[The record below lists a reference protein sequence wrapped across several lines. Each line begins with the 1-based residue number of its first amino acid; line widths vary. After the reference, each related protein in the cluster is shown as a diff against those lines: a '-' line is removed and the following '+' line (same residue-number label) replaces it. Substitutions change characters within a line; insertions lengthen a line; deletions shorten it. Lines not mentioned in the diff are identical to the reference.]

1 MNKVH
6 VIEHIRFALEAKL
19 AEAKQAADSARID
32 ATHEQSAA
40 ETQYDSLSIE
50 SGYLAQGQ
58 SERVNDAH
66 KSISLFEQSFD
77 LQNANKVT
85 VGSLIKAIDLDDET
99 HWFYFGPSEGGLK
112 VTVKKQTVLVI
123 TQSAPIGQVM
133 FSKMIGDECE
143 YQVGSQTYSFE
154 ILDIF

>member
-1 MNKVH
+1 MNKAH

-58 SERVNDAH
+58 SERVNEAH
-66 KSISLFEQSFD
+66 RSITLFEQSYD
-77 LQNANKVT
+77 LQNADKVT

-99 HWFYFGPSEGGLK
+99 HWFYFAPSEGGLK
-112 VTVKKQTVLVI
+112 VTVQKQTVLVI

-154 ILDIF
+154 ILDIL

>member
-1 MNKVH
+1 MNKAH

-19 AEAKQAADSARID
+19 SEATNAADSARLD

-66 KSISLFEQSFD
+66 KSIAQFEQSYD
-77 LQNANKVT
+77 LQSANQVT
-85 VGSLIKAIDLDDET
+85 VGSLIKAIDLDDKT

-112 VTVKKQTVLVI
+112 VTVKQQAVLVI
-123 TQSAPIGQVM
+123 TQSAPIGRAL
-133 FSKMIGDECE
+133 FNKMIGDECE
-143 YQVGSQTYSFE
+143 YQVASQTYSFE
-154 ILDIF
+154 ILDIL